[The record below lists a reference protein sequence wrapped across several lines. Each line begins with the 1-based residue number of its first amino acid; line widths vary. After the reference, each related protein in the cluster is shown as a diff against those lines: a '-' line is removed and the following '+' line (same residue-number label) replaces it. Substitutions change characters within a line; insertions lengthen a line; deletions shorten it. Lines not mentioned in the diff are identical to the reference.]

1 MTNLSQGDDKSE
13 ATAKKSSPKAAES
26 EIKNTGSPRNGKIAT
41 LSKELRDLV
50 NQMLSEGAT
59 ASVII
64 KKLAERGVSL
74 NHQNV
79 SNWKHGGYL
88 DWVEQQE
95 LLADINSERESAAG
109 LLAGGDE
116 SSFHQAVLQL
126 ALTQIFKT
134 LRRQQLRDDPSN
146 YTRLLNALARIAR
159 ETLVAKKYRDAS
171 ARERAAELKRL
182 DPDRDFNEKEHN
194 IFFKG
199 VERLFGFKPDQPI
212 GPPLAE
218 VLAKL
223 RAAQT
228 TASPN
233 AASEPAPN
241 ESPTS

>member
-1 MTNLSQGDDKSE
+1 MSNPSNGDPKSE
-13 ATAKKSSPKAAES
+13 ATAKETSSNQAES
-26 EIKNTGSPRNGKIAT
+26 EIKNTGPPRNGKIAT

-50 NQMLSEGAT
+50 NQMLSDGLSSPA
-59 ASVII
+59 II
-64 KKLAERGVSL
+64 EKLAERGVSL
-74 NHQNV
+74 NKQNI
-79 SNWKHGGYL
+79 SNWKRGGYL

-95 LLADINSERESAAG
+95 LLAEINSERESAVG

-116 SSFHQAVLQL
+116 SSFHQAVLQI

-159 ETLVAKKYRDAS
+159 ETLVAKKYRDVS
-171 ARERAAELKRL
+171 AKEKAAELKPL
-182 DPDRDFNEKEHN
+182 DPERDFNEKEHN
-194 IFFKG
+194 IFMRG
-199 VERLFGFKPDQPI
+199 AERLFGFKPDRPI

-228 TASPN
+228 T
-233 AASEPAPN
+233 PAPN
-241 ESPTS
+241 GDPSDEPKPVP